1 MRRSVGAPS
10 PHGRALPPSRPR
22 VAALR
27 SRLAGRRSS
36 PAEWRVDVVVSTS
49 APSPHGRPLPPLT
62 TESPRAEVPH
72 GSAVVRVPRRDVS
85 TLWSAHQPPPHTD
98 ALPPSRPRAAAPR
111 SRLARPSFESRGGTC
126 RRCGRHTGPPPRQV
140 IVWPALAGARTS
152 WSWSVAPETIIVAPC
167 SWCLWG
173 LFTQRAGVP
182 QRGRLRWRSHLPST
196 HRTQKEPRAT
206 RHACRPR
213 CSLCASGALLS
224 YSSEASSSFV
234 STTVRSTNSKMARS
248 PLSPRRGFERRRMRQ

>member
-1 MRRSVGAPS
+1 M
-10 PHGRALPPSRPR
+10 
-22 VAALR
+22 
-27 SRLAGRRSS
+27 
-36 PAEWRVDVVVSTS
+36 
-49 APSPHGRPLPPLT
+49 
-62 TESPRAEVPH
+62 
-72 GSAVVRVPRRDVS
+72 S
-85 TLWSAHQPPPHTD
+85 TLWSAHQPPPHTG
-98 ALPPSRPRAAAPR
+98 ARCHPSRPRAAAPRSRLARPSFESRGGTCRRCGRHTSPLPTQTRCHPSRPRAPAPR